1 MYNFIVTATAECWN
15 TSPATFL
22 RSRIFEYTSNDIKA
36 RFAKLGKTEID
47 EMAKLPCLF
56 AYEEP
61 VGKYAQIGRITE
73 FRGYSTK
80 EVRIKFELDKFLPEI
95 GIDELKKLEWELD
108 IGDWEFSRT
117 HWALKDV
124 DLLQELSDASVI
136 TEQSREK
143 SYFKDYHIVEDNT
156 NTIVRPK
163 VFRIPKSEVE
173 ADLVSVM
180 RPFDPSFKSVQTTLK
195 KACNSLNLSCYDASE
210 IWNESEILQDVFSL
224 IYRSKVV
231 ICDYSDRNPN
241 VFYEAG
247 IAHTLGREVIPIVQN
262 PEHIPFDLRH
272 HRYIKYLNN
281 SEGLNELKIEV
292 VERLK
297 TLFNR

>member
-1 MYNFIVTATAECWN
+1 MYNFIVTAKPGRWD
-15 TSPATFL
+15 TSPALFL
-22 RSRIFEYTSNDIKA
+22 RSRIFEYTSNEIKA
-36 RFAKLGKTEID
+36 KFEISGKIQID
-47 EMAKLPCLF
+47 EIAKLPCLF
-56 AYEEP
+56 AYEEG

-73 FRGYSTK
+73 FRERLP
-80 EVRIKFELDKFLPEI
+80 EVRIKFELDKFLPKI

-124 DLLQELSDASVI
+124 DLLHVLSVANVI

-143 SYFKDYHIVEDNT
+143 SYFKDYHIVEENT

-180 RPFDPSFKSVQTTLK
+180 RPFDLSFNSVQTTLK
-195 KACNSLNLSCYDASE
+195 KACNSLNLGCYDVSE
-210 IWNESEILQDVFSL
+210 VWKESEILQDVFSL

-231 ICDYSDRNPN
+231 ICDFSNRNPN

-281 SEGLNELKIEV
+281 SEGLNELKFEV
-292 VERLK
+292 VSRLK

>member
-1 MYNFIVTATAECWN
+1 MTKWLNYRA
-15 TSPATFL
+15 
-22 RSRIFEYTSNDIKA
+22 
-36 RFAKLGKTEID
+36 
-47 EMAKLPCLF
+47 LF

-73 FRGYSTK
+73 FRECPR
-80 EVRIKFELDKFLPEI
+80 EVRIKFELDKFLPKI
-95 GIDELKKLEWELD
+95 GIDELKNLKWELD

-124 DLLQELSDASVI
+124 DLLQVLSVASVI

-143 SYFKDYHIVEDNT
+143 SYFKDYRIVEENT

-180 RPFDPSFKSVQTTLK
+180 RPFDLSFNSVQTTLK
-195 KACNSLNLSCYDASE
+195 KACNSLKLRCHDTNEC
-210 IWNESEILQDVFSL
+210 WNESEILEDVFSL

-231 ICDYSDRNPN
+231 ICDFSNRNPN

-272 HRYIKYLNN
+272 HRYIEYLNN
-281 SEGLNELKIEV
+281 SEGLDELRIEV
-292 VERLK
+292 VKRLK

>member
-1 MYNFIVTATAECWN
+1 MYNFIVTATAECWD

-56 AYEEP
+56 TYEEP

-73 FRGYSTK
+73 FRERSR
-80 EVRIKFELDKFLPEI
+80 EVRIKFELDKFLPKI
-95 GIDELKKLEWELD
+95 GVDELKKLEWELD

-124 DLLQELSDASVI
+124 DLLQVLLDASVI

-156 NTIVRPK
+156 NTIVRPR
-163 VFRIPKSEVE
+163 VFRILKNEVE

-180 RPFDPSFKSVQTTLK
+180 RPFDSSFNSVQTTLK
-195 KACNSLNLSCYDASE
+195 KACNSLKLNCNDANE
-210 IWNESEILQDVFSL
+210 IWEESEILQDVFSL

-231 ICDYSDRNPN
+231 ICDFSNRNPN

-262 PEHIPFDLRH
+262 PEHIPFDLSH
-272 HRYIKYLNN
+272 HRHIRYLNN
-281 SEGLNELKIEV
+281 SEGLKELEIEV
-292 VERLK
+292 VKRLK
-297 TLFNR
+297 TLFYR

>member
-1 MYNFIVTATAECWN
+1 MYNFIVTATAGMWDK
-15 TSPATFL
+15 SPATLL
-22 RSRIFEYTSNDIKA
+22 RSRMFEYTSNDIKA

-47 EMAKLPCLF
+47 EMTKLPCLF
-56 AYEEP
+56 AYEET

-73 FRGYSTK
+73 FRERYRD
-80 EVRIKFELDKFLPEI
+80 VQIKFELDQFLPKI
-95 GIDELKKLEWELD
+95 GIDELKKLGWELE
-108 IGDWEFSRT
+108 IGDWDFSRT

-124 DLLQELSDASVI
+124 DLLQELSVASVI

-143 SYFKDYHIVEDNT
+143 SYFKNYHIVEENT
-156 NTIVRPK
+156 NTIVHPK

-173 ADLVSVM
+173 EDLVSVM
-180 RPFDPSFKSVQTTLK
+180 RPFDSSFNSVQTTLK
-195 KACNSLNLSCYDASE
+195 EACNSLKLNCYDANE
-210 IWNESEILQDVFSL
+210 IWKESEILQEVFSL

-231 ICDYSDRNPN
+231 ICDFSDRNPN

-262 PEHIPFDLRH
+262 PEDIPFDLRH

-292 VERLK
+292 VKRLK